1 MFSTAQLDIMRSLV
15 AQMRDKGYTYYIA
28 VQNAASSVSYD
39 YNMFIYFSD
48 QEITSLSQYLYT
60 LPAATIKYSIRS
72 GNASSSHK
80 ENRVEISFLS
90 SETDLEVDT
99 WQFISTNT
107 EFSTGMIV
115 PDYTFTEV
123 HNFET
128 NALSSFMLV
137 CVVMLVCIFQMFRR

>member
-15 AQMRDKGYTYYIA
+15 AQMRDKGYTYYLA
-28 VQNAASSVSYD
+28 VQNSASSVTNDYD
-39 YNMFIYFSD
+39 MFIYFSD

-60 LPAATIKYSIRS
+60 LPSSTIKYSIRS
-72 GNASSSHK
+72 GNASSTNK
-80 ENRVEISFLS
+80 TNRVDVSFLS
-90 SETDLEVDT
+90 AETDLQVDT
-99 WQFISTNT
+99 WQFISTNA
-107 EFSTGMIV
+107 EFLTGMIV

-123 HNFET
+123 HNLET